1 MRLTIAEARSLLEA
15 SMATIDYAPEEAAL
29 IADHLLD
36 CELRGLPIGGVSRA
50 ASLVDRYRGRTQ
62 ERQPITVTRE
72 TPFSAVI
79 RGGGHAGP
87 LVAYRA
93 AELAIEKAKQ
103 TKIGVVGAVESVYTG
118 MLSYYMEMATRA
130 NFMAMAAG
138 SSASWVAPHGGVE
151 GRFGTNP
158 IAFGFPSAAAPIIYD
173 IGTSN
178 IMVADAVLHER
189 QGLSLPEGMAFD
201 EDGRPTCDPA
211 EALRGALTVW
221 GGHKGSGLALVAQ
234 LLGMLCGAPA
244 DPPRRESGI
253 GFFMLVL
260 DPELLTDAEDFRSRV
275 AAYADWL
282 RTTKP
287 LEAGK
292 PVRVPF
298 DRSREARTRRLDEGA
313 VEVPDV
319 VYEALVQATRTDTVA

>member
-1 MRLTIAEARSLLEA
+1 MRLTIAEARGLLEA
-15 SMATIDYAPEEAAL
+15 GMATIDYGPEEAAL

-36 CELRGLPIGGVSRA
+36 CELRGLTIGGLSRA
-50 ASLVDRYRGRTQ
+50 LSLIERYRGRAH
-62 ERQPITVTRE
+62 ERQPIQVTRE
-72 TPFSAVI
+72 TPFSAVVK
-79 RGGGHAGP
+79 GGGHAGP
-87 LVAYRA
+87 LVAYKA
-93 AELAIEKAKQ
+93 AELAIEKARQ

-118 MLSYYMEMATRA
+118 MLSYYMEMAARA

-158 IAFGFPSAAAPIIYD
+158 MAFGFPSAAAPIIYD

-189 QGLSLPEGMAFD
+189 QGKSLPEGMAFD
-201 EDGRPTCDPA
+201 EEGHPTCDPT

-253 GFFMLVL
+253 GFFILVL

-275 AAYADWL
+275 ATYADWL

-292 PVRVPF
+292 PVRAPF
-298 DRSREARTRRLDEGA
+298 DRSREERARRLAEDA
-313 VEVPDV
+313 IEVSDV
-319 VYEALVQATRTDTVA
+319 VYEGLVRATHTDTRP